1 MQQNYFLPA
10 ASLKRWLFVAGTL
23 LAVAPTAQAQLA
35 HGSTSAQNATGTF
48 TDLGTT
54 GTAITTANTDNANSA
69 AQNIG
74 FSFTYNGTA
83 FTQFVLNTNGLLRL
97 GSAAPSGTNMFAQ
110 YEDGMQTGIAPIES
124 TNAADVNLLIP
135 FNTDLEAGSGT
146 GGAEYRVSTTGT
158 APNQVCTIQWK
169 NVSDK
174 SGNATTGVAKQYANM
189 TFQVKL
195 YQTSNTIEFVYG
207 TFTASTNADA
217 IRYPSVGIKGS
228 SNGGGQDVLANKE
241 ASTSA
246 WSTTAF
252 ITGEYSGT
260 THNFRKT
267 VAPDAGRTYRFTTCS
282 PLAITSFPYTENFD
296 ALAAKQY
303 FYSDATYGTIPTDVT
318 SPLSCGATS
327 IDVNADANSWF
338 VVANDAYNTASSA
351 PNALVYAYNLDGT
364 TAANDWYFTPG
375 LSLRVGYKYQLQFKY
390 RVGNGTYPE
399 ALEVKYGTS
408 PTVAAQTTTLF
419 SNGNITTTT
428 YTTTTAAN
436 VTTITPAATGTYYI
450 GFHVYSAANQLFLLV
465 DDMQVTETAVL
476 GVRNAT
482 NSVFT
487 AEASPVPFG
496 DRLNLTISTLKPG
509 PAQLTVRDAL
519 GRTLRQSTT
528 ATLMGSSTLAVPDA
542 GSLPSGVYF
551 LTVEQG
557 GQSQMLRVVHQ

>member
-10 ASLKRWLFVAGTL
+10 ASLKRWLVVAGAL

-35 HGSTSAQNATGTF
+35 HGSTSAQNVTGTF
-48 TDLGTT
+48 SDLGTT
-54 GTAITTANTDNANSA
+54 GTAIATATTDDANSA

-74 FSFTYNGTA
+74 FTFTYNGTA
-83 FTQFVLNTNGLLRL
+83 FTQFVLNTNGLIRL
-97 GSAAPSGTNMFAQ
+97 GSAAPSGANMFAQ

-124 TNAADVNLLIP
+124 TSAANVNLIIP

-146 GGAEYRVSTTGT
+146 GGAEYRVATTGT

-174 SGNATTGVAKQYANM
+174 SGSVAAGVAKQYANM

-195 YQTSNTIEFVYG
+195 YQTSNTVEFVYG
-207 TFTASTNADA
+207 TFTASANTDDF
-217 IRYPSVGIKGS
+217 RYSTIGIKGS
-228 SNGGGQDVLANKE
+228 SSGGGQDVLANKE
-241 ASTSA
+241 ASSDA

-252 ITGEYSGT
+252 ITGIYGGT

-267 VAPDAGRTYRFTTCS
+267 VVPDAGRTYRFTTCS
-282 PLAITSFPYTENFD
+282 PLVVTSFPYTENFD
-296 ALAAKQY
+296 ALAAKQSLY
-303 FYSDATYGTIPTDVT
+303 NDATYGTIPTDVT

-327 IDVNADANSWF
+327 IDANADANSWF
-338 VVANDAYNTASSA
+338 VAADNAYTTANSA
-351 PNALVYAYNLDGT
+351 PNALMYAYNPDGST
-364 TAANDWYFTPG
+364 GANDWYFTPG
-375 LSLRVGYKYQLQFKY
+375 LSLRAGYKYQLQFKY
-390 RVGNGTYPE
+390 RAGSSTFPE
-399 ALEVKYGTS
+399 ALEVKYGTT
-408 PTVAAQTTTLF
+408 PTVAAQTNTLF
-419 SNGNITTTT
+419 SNGNVTTTT
-428 YTTTTAAN
+428 YTTATN
-436 VTTITPAATGTYYI
+436 VATITPAANGTYYI
-450 GFHVYSAANQLFLLV
+450 GFHVYSANQFFLFV

-528 ATLMGSSTLAVPDA
+528 ATLVGSSTLAVPDA